1 MRSFSWNK
9 PHIKWD
15 DSIFKNL
22 QSTDYYRMSQ
32 NFLFYYDKGIEP
44 LFDLLKSDD
53 KYVDYI
59 IGKDVYYSDG
69 DKGQFKYFQR
79 RNPYNIFLTVATDFD
94 NFGNG
99 YSPRKD
105 FASMFNS
112 LCLNQILG
120 EDTRVIALTSWA
132 NFMGSMKMES
142 PSFFRTDGVLSK
154 RGYWIKH
161 GFPPMAVQNTAKNLL
176 RELKPAG

>member
-1 MRSFSWNK
+1 MSIFIK
-9 PHIKWD
+9 PKSHIKWD
-15 DSIFKNL
+15 DCIFKNL

-32 NFLFYYDKGIEP
+32 NFLILYDKGIEP

-59 IGKDVYYSDG
+59 IGKNVYYSDG
-69 DKGQFKYFQR
+69 DKGPFKYFQR
-79 RNPYNIFLTVATDFD
+79 RSPYNIFLTVATNFD
-94 NFGNG
+94 SFGNG
-99 YSPRKD
+99 YSPHKD
-105 FASMFNS
+105 FASMFNCI
-112 LCLNQILG
+112 CLNQILG

-132 NFMGSMKMES
+132 SFIGSMKPES

-161 GFPPMAVQNTAKNLL
+161 GFPPMAVKNTTKNLL